1 MIIKSKVC
9 ENKAVHVKAHMK
21 QSEMGTP
28 FVVHDYNKQIKGV
41 NPETNIKI
49 PKKLQ
54 HFVDGVH
61 EIKKNTNAYV
71 EKMALTT
78 ELETSMKHSV
88 GVNTF
93 TDKINNIKKKKPEEL
108 SNDEKDIIDFTDSLK
123 LQGETYGTMYKKISD
138 GEFNI
143 ESNPHVISDTPET
156 SSVKKI
162 KNQKLKNKSSQFFEL
177 FPGLAG
183 KTLEPVVT
191 SKPESIIAPKAEP
204 VVTSKPEL
212 KQSNISHTSS
222 VGEKFEPVTP
232 EHYNE
237 ISKDAMYEGL
247 DNNSILSIDKKMQGR
262 IDSILDT

>member
-93 TDKINNIKKKKPEEL
+93 TDKINNIKKKKPVECKG
-108 SNDEKDIIDFTDSLK
+108 SNR
-123 LQGETYGTMYKKISD
+123 
-138 GEFNI
+138 
-143 ESNPHVISDTPET
+143 
-156 SSVKKI
+156 
-162 KNQKLKNKSSQFFEL
+162 
-177 FPGLAG
+177 A
-183 KTLEPVVT
+183 
-191 SKPESIIAPKAEP
+191 
-204 VVTSKPEL
+204 
-212 KQSNISHTSS
+212 
-222 VGEKFEPVTP
+222 
-232 EHYNE
+232 
-237 ISKDAMYEGL
+237 
-247 DNNSILSIDKKMQGR
+247 
-262 IDSILDT
+262 